1 MRKLAETEER
11 RQRSA
16 DQPLV
21 GGGQHGVGKPRV
33 DRLALT
39 MKLLE
44 ALAVFCQRP
53 AASLHPPPR
62 LLGGDLEPDDDVAVE
77 GLPDPLRVNG
87 AAAQRD
93 HPAVG
98 VVEQALDLRRLQG
111 PKLLLPALAEEGDDR
126 HAELLLEHVVGVH
139 RLQARCL
146 SRLRGGGLASPHE
159 ADEDERR
166 GAPRRAIA
174 VGVAA
179 LYRRQSIRSL

>member
-1 MRKLAETEER
+1 MA
-11 RQRSA
+11 SA
-16 DQPLV
+16 SLL
-21 GGGQHGVGKPRV
+21 V
-33 DRLALT
+33 DRLALA

-53 AASLHPPPR
+53 AASLDPPPR
-62 LLGGDLEPDDDVAVE
+62 LLGGDLEPDDDVAVQ

-98 VVEQALDLRRLQG
+98 VLEQALDLRRLPG
-111 PKLLLPALAEEGDDR
+111 PKLALPALAEEVMIGMPSSV
-126 HAELLLEHVVGVH
+126 LEQVVGVH
-139 RLQARCL
+139 RLEPGA
-146 SRLRGGGLASPHE
+146 SARLRGGGLAGPHE

-166 GAPRRAIA
+166 GAPARIA

-179 LYRRQSIRSL
+179 LYRRQSIRSR